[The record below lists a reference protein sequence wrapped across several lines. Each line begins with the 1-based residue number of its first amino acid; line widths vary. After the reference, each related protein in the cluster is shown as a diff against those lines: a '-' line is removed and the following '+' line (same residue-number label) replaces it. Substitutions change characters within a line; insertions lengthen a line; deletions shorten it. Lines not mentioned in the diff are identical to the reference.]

1 MGCSPLTEILN
12 ERYTI
17 RMTITKQLSKLG
29 LAAVSISLLSVSGAK
44 AANISFDG
52 QDRGAGLAAAMQ
64 ELKDKTRSEGDYKG
78 PVPSTTTQS
87 NELTNFWDDLKE
99 GALDSICKEAQ
110 IKLNKD
116 FTIADTVGLD
126 GGLKRRLKPLP
137 SKQLALLD
145 EIKLKVNASFGT
157 EVLNVP
163 NFGPLNVSVGA
174 SLEGKSVVVRP
185 LESNKYCKE
194 LDTLVKLYE
203 VKTVL
208 PVTPKRINHME
219 KGEIWKLPVV
229 VHYGI
234 SGGIGSSISEVLN
247 ISIGAGY
254 GKDKK
259 PVISLYKLD
268 ENNLRLRIR
277 IDHITVKSVGAS
289 ANTIEIPTG
298 DIGLISGENALAKL
312 INKEAAKEIN
322 KMIAFKLAYS
332 HVRSS
337 GQKLLLE
344 FYIDPNNPEQVEKL
358 SELLRGNLDNI
369 MKLIRMGLK
378 FDNFSEDA
386 TGLAGMGE
394 IDQLATATGN
404 AIDSESSF
412 AGSDHHEGHSDN
424 FNINIPII
432 HNHTN
437 SWASSYHR
445 YQSLN
450 NEGGTIHVQQQ
461 TRVSNG
467 DTLNIPFFGT
477 VTKYNSQKNI
487 YVVNRETTDGKVTR
501 PVMLYQKYEGFQRQ
515 GDGTARDMI
524 DNANDVLKYAGRMG
538 SGTDLSNT
546 LPSAGIFPQLP
557 ADPNADFG
565 DPDPSKT
572 YRSAVMSFKLV
583 FSEKA
588 VQDIILAP
596 AQLIL
601 KSFLNVMRETESVII
616 DKIAD
621 LFTINEKGDVK
632 YDRRA
637 VAKRLGVDAF
647 DNSNDTNSPMEIVR
661 TLAYKATNFI
671 EKLVS
676 VRQEA
681 GWKAQAEQ
689 LAKVAS
695 NGDMKYDDFL
705 KVTIQMVD
713 TKDISSQLYVHT
725 DKRVKGEEDVTQTYN
740 MFNNRDNAFDGVI
753 ADVNQMRERFAD
765 PSDLTD

>member
-1 MGCSPLTEILN
+1 
-12 ERYTI
+12 
-17 RMTITKQLSKLG
+17 MTILKRFSKLG
-29 LAAVSISLLSVSGAK
+29 LAAVSLSLLSVPGAK
-44 AANISFDG
+44 AADFSFDG

-64 ELKDKTRSEGDYKG
+64 DLKDRSGSEAATKA

-87 NELTNFWDDLKE
+87 NELMNFWGDLKE
-99 GALDSICKEAQ
+99 GALDSICKNAE

-116 FTIADTVGLD
+116 FTLANIVGLD

-145 EIKLKVNASFGT
+145 EINLKLSASYGT

-163 NFGPLNVSVGA
+163 NVGALSVSVGA

-194 LDTLVKLYE
+194 LDTLIKLYE

-208 PVTPKRINHME
+208 PASARRINNME
-219 KGEIWKLPVV
+219 KGEIWKMPVV

-234 SGGIGSSISEVLN
+234 SSGIGANISEILN

-254 GKDKK
+254 SKDKK
-259 PVISLYKLD
+259 PVISLYKID
-268 ENNLRLRIR
+268 ENNLRLRLR
-277 IDHITVKSVGAS
+277 IDHITVKSVGVS

-298 DIGLISGENALAKL
+298 DIGLISGENLLSKL
-312 INKEAAKEIN
+312 VNKEIAKEIN

-332 HVRSS
+332 HTRTA

-344 FYIDPNNPEQVEKL
+344 FYIDANNPEQVEKL
-358 SELLRGNLDNI
+358 SELLRGNFDNI
-369 MKLIRMGLK
+369 RKLIKMGLK

-386 TGLAGMGE
+386 SGQAGMGE
-394 IDQLATATGN
+394 INELATATGQ
-404 AIDSESSF
+404 AIDAQSSF
-412 AGSDHHEGHSDN
+412 AGSDHYTGQSNN
-424 FNINIPII
+424 FNINIPVL

-445 YQSLN
+445 YQSLGN
-450 NEGGTIHVQQQ
+450 DGGTVHVQQR

-487 YVVNRETTDGKVTR
+487 YVVNKETTGGKVTR

-515 GDGTARDMI
+515 GDGTAREMI
-524 DNANDVLKYAGRMG
+524 DKANDVLKYAGRMG
-538 SGTDLSNT
+538 SGTDGGNT
-546 LPSAGIFPQLP
+546 LPSAGVFPPLP
-557 ADPNADFG
+557 DDPNADPNS
-565 DPDPSKT
+565 PDPSKT

-588 VQDIILAP
+588 VQDIIFAP
-596 AQLIL
+596 AQLIMQ
-601 KSFLNVMRETESVII
+601 SFMNMMRETESEII
-616 DKIAD
+616 DKVMD
-621 LFTINEKGDVK
+621 LFTINDKGEVK
-632 YDRRA
+632 YDYKA
-637 VAKRLGVDAF
+637 MTKRLNVHPADYNA
-647 DNSNDTNSPMEIVR
+647 NDGRTNPLDIVR

-676 VRQEA
+676 VRNESN
-681 GWKAQAEQ
+681 WKAQAER
-689 LAKVAS
+689 LAKVAT
-695 NGDMKYDDFL
+695 NGEMKYDDFL

-713 TKDISSQLYVHT
+713 VKDISSQLYIHT
-725 DKRVKGEEDVTQTYN
+725 DKRVKGEEDVTQTYS
-740 MFNNRDNAFDGVI
+740 MFNNRENGFDDVI